1 MILLNL
7 NHITDL
13 NLIVLMGFTSRM
25 FLRLTLKNKS
35 RAQGFAKFYMQSSLK
50 KEYSII
56 SMRKN
61 QPIKIV
67 FILFFNQIDDQ
78 Q

>member
-13 NLIVLMGFTSRM
+13 NLIVLIGFTSRI
-25 FLRLTLKNKS
+25 FLCLTLKNKS
-35 RAQGFAKFYMQSSLK
+35 RAQGFAKFYKQFSPK